1 MSGVL
6 PYRQMSSYCPCM
18 SEEWLT
24 YAEAA
29 EHLGIKV
36 ESVKKRAQ
44 RRLWRR
50 RTGNDGRTRVLLPT
64 DSPAPI
70 PADIPTTLPPDSP
83 PVSVPDDTRERLA
96 AAETEVRLLRERV
109 ADLTADRDAMRDA
122 LARAAS
128 QAQTVGRVGGFWA
141 RLFGG
146 T

>member
-1 MSGVL
+1 
-6 PYRQMSSYCPCM
+6 M

-24 YAEAA
+24 YVEAA
-29 EHLGIKV
+29 ERLGIKV

-44 RRLWRR
+44 RKLWKRS
-50 RTGNDGRTRVLLPT
+50 TGNDGRTRILLPVS
-64 DSPAPI
+64 SPPPI
-70 PADIPTTLPPDSP
+70 PAHIPPTIPPNSP

-96 AAETEVRLLRERV
+96 SAETEVRLLRERV

-128 QAQTVGRVGGFWA
+128 QAQTGGRVGGFWA